1 MTAQKDFWAPKPYD
15 FGAVVDRVNF
25 QRTFGD
31 HVSCAASH
39 GFSRV
44 IRTRNSWAK
53 TEQAH
58 DKWDAVYFYSHN
70 MGREF
75 DLWDNRRKG
84 TKP

>member
-1 MTAQKDFWAPKPYD
+1 MTGQSDFWKPAPYD
-15 FGAVVDRVNF
+15 FEAVVDRVNF

-44 IRTRNSWAK
+44 IRNSWAR
-53 TEQAH
+53 TEQEP
-58 DKWDAVYFYSHN
+58 DKWDADYFYVHN
-70 MGREF
+70 MGPEL

-84 TKP
+84 ARQ